1 MRSPVFRDKNDILLR
16 GFALDGHARVV
27 VVDTSSLS
35 ETLRTQHDA
44 GPVGAVALARLA
56 TATLMLSATLKE
68 RQQVGIQINGD
79 GPLGELY
86 AIADH
91 TGRVRATVSNPRA
104 VVPFKSSDDI
114 PLPKG
119 IGMGRLTVIRRLS
132 EAPPYRGVVPLVD
145 GGIAADL
152 AEYFVSSEQTPTAVF
167 IGEYLSG
174 NGIQAAGG
182 LFVQALPGCDEA
194 ALEKVIGRMESLPSI
209 GQLLKEGVRPSDLV
223 DRIFDNFEPLSKN
236 AIKTECGCTREHFA
250 RRLVALGDAS
260 LKSLIDEGE
269 VVTVECH
276 FCRSEY
282 AFQPDEV
289 SALLYGA
296 RLYFSDVKNPTLKS
310 SASKGVDDD
319 HES

>member
-1 MRSPVFRDKNDILLR
+1 MSVPRAKNSATFVVLDGDKIDSPMRYSRECGYGMRSPVFRDKNDILLR

-27 VVDTSSLS
+27 VVDTSRSLKLCERS
-35 ETLRTQHDA
+35 MTQVLSGRLHWR
-44 GPVGAVALARLA
+44 ARA

-114 PLPKG
+114 PLSKG
-119 IGMGRLTVIRRLS
+119 IGIGRLTVIRRLS

-194 ALEKVIGRMESLPSI
+194 ALEKVIGEWKVCRLLVNYSKKALDRVIWSI
-209 GQLLKEGVRPSDLV
+209 ASS
-223 DRIFDNFEPLSKN
+223 ITLS
-236 AIKTECGCTREHFA
+236 H
-250 RRLVALGDAS
+250 
-260 LKSLIDEGE
+260 
-269 VVTVECH
+269 
-276 FCRSEY
+276 
-282 AFQPDEV
+282 
-289 SALLYGA
+289 
-296 RLYFSDVKNPTLKS
+296 
-310 SASKGVDDD
+310 
-319 HES
+319 